1 MIFAEVIYTN
11 CKNEY
16 GFYEVYDYTPIIE
29 ALGYPLVRVDEDGY
43 QGSTHVLLR
52 SKENEDLF
60 GYLTFGWGS
69 CSGCDELQACNS
81 YAELQELIDRFENDV
96 KWDTAPNLYKYF
108 LTHDWNG
115 DWVGHDLTFQEFRT
129 QSERLLRQETLSLL
143 SGHITELAGRDALSL
158 KEIRELEAIEAALIA
173 SCN

>member
-1 MIFAEVIYTN
+1 MIIAEVIYPN
-11 CKNEY
+11 CNKQY
-16 GFYEVYDYTPIIE
+16 GFDEPWDYTPIIE
-29 ALGYPLVRVDEDGY
+29 ALGHPLIRTDEDGY
-43 QGSTHVLLR
+43 CGDTFVLLR
-52 SKENEDLF
+52 SKENENLY

-115 DWVGHDLTFQEFRT
+115 DWVGHSSTFKEFYSQAVREL
-129 QSERLLRQETLSLL
+129 QKETISLL
-143 SGHITELAGRDALSL
+143 SGHITNIAGSGALTL
-158 KEIRELEAIEAALIA
+158 DEMVELEAIEGALIA
-173 SCN
+173 ACV